1 MHPGKTRVY
10 PVIQRERL
18 SSGRPAVVYRPSG
31 TQTEVSEDD
40 LSDAVATVEIKV
52 KSMDYGQLMLVTDDV
67 LDAPRADPRV
77 LDLVG
82 PSDAWDED
90 LQAYDRALTV
100 DWAS

>member
-18 SSGRPAVVYRPSG
+18 PSGRPAVVYRPSG
-31 TQTEVSEDD
+31 TQTEVSEDG
-40 LSDAVATVEIKV
+40 LSDAVATVEINV
-52 KSMDYGQLMLVTDDV
+52 KSMDHWYLMLVTNDV
-67 LDAPRADPRV
+67 LDALRADPR
-77 LDLVG
+77 LLNLVG

-100 DWAS
+100 DWAA